1 MKVASGEDWRLARM
15 AWQYSGW
22 DSSGWD
28 GWDWSSSRDAKG
40 GHKGGSGVPAGKA
53 TPAGGHTGVKGGRSG
68 AAKGGRSGGV
78 AEAGKANSGGAT
90 TLPAGWEEVID
101 DCSGQAY
108 YWQRSTGHTSWV
120 PPGGSR
126 AEPSSHRETAAQAQ
140 KRKRENRRRKGN
152 ASSQARERITAK
164 FLAKLNLKDQQI
176 GGLQALFANS
186 VTMGQLRES
195 ERDKAQENKG
205 GKGVGR
211 SDLWGRVF

>member
-1 MKVASGEDWRLARM
+1 MAGIGAAPGMPRAAIRVAAEFRLARPR
-15 AWQYSGW
+15 QP
-22 DSSGWD
+22 
-28 GWDWSSSRDAKG
+28 
-40 GHKGGSGVPAGKA
+40 VA
-53 TPAGGHTGVKGGRSG
+53 TLELRVAEVELRR
-68 AAKGGRSGGV
+68 A

-211 SDLWGRVF
+211 SDLWGGRVF